1 MPISQLVKYG
11 PLSSAIFI
19 GSTVAVQAQSDLPG
33 CVDDVVKRVA
43 IEIVIENIER
53 EIRKNGKEWAV
64 LLDLDWQLDSFSLK
78 YISLTEIDEQT
89 SALTCHATL
98 HGKRDRKYFG
108 SDPLLAEERARKE
121 EQGYWNYHDISAM
134 QYTISESA
142 ENPEYFIINVI
153 Y

>member
-1 MPISQLVKYG
+1 MPISLLVKYG
-11 PLSSAIFI
+11 LLSGAIFI

-33 CVDDVVKRVA
+33 CADDVVKRVA
-43 IEIVIENIER
+43 KEIVVENIER
-53 EIRKNGKEWAV
+53 EIRKNGIEWAV

-78 YISLTEIDEQT
+78 YIALAHANEQT
-89 SALTCHATL
+89 GMLTCHATL
-98 HGKRDRKYFG
+98 NGKRDRKYFG
-108 SDPLLAEERARKE
+108 TDPLLAEERARKE
-121 EQGYWNYHDISAM
+121 EQGYWDYHDISAM